1 MMLHGTIHTKG
12 TRCTILSLG
21 KMKWITYCLKTFDE
35 KGAKT
40 LKEIV
45 DSHKMQGKSFAFYH
59 DKPTDRF
66 LIVQG
71 L

>member
-45 DSHKMQGKSFAFYH
+45 DSHKM
-59 DKPTDRF
+59 
-66 LIVQG
+66 
-71 L
+71 